1 MNKVLFNI
9 ICPKVSCFD
18 WLSEEIYT
26 KMDADIKLK
35 HLFKIKYGKVC
46 NLNENEKMSRS
57 SNEQNVSGL
66 TVTQNRPNVIAV
78 SSVFPWPLGS
88 VSGEATP

>member
-1 MNKVLFNI
+1 
-9 ICPKVSCFD
+9 
-18 WLSEEIYT
+18 
-26 KMDADIKLK
+26 MDADIKLK

-78 SSVFPWPLGS
+78 SSVFPLTAWKCLRRGHTLALS
-88 VSGEATP
+88 TQLCL